1 VKVAASAAPAG
12 LVSAV
17 MTFEARA
24 FKGRARP
31 LVATPAFASGHCRRS
46 GKRAILGP
54 LVKLAMCDPR
64 IARSAFFRINAAVAW
79 RSRLPFGEPKGLTNG
94 LTR

>member
-1 VKVAASAAPAG
+1 MRPILPVWQIIPCQAPSLPRLLSHLAIVEE
-12 LVSAV
+12 L
-17 MTFEARA
+17 
-24 FKGRARP
+24 
-31 LVATPAFASGHCRRS
+31 

-54 LVKLAMCDPR
+54 LVSLAICDPR